1 MMSETITGQGVFT
14 IAGTQVEVSVT
25 VPTAPVKAKKMLP
38 IFQQLA
44 NTIVGIGEQKSM
56 EDGKPIAC
64 GPGCGACCRQLVPIS
79 VSEAYQLNDLVE
91 AMPEPER
98 AIVRQ
103 RFEAASVKIQ
113 SAGLHEAL
121 LEAKDMTPDQRVE
134 LALAYFF
141 LDIPCPFLEEESCSI
156 HPDRPVV
163 CREYLVTSDPKY
175 CADPLT
181 KKIEGVT
188 IPAAMSKVLYEIG
201 GQDETLWIPLIWAL
215 DWAAHHEDETQSRTG
230 QEWMGEIFK
239 RIS

>member
-1 MMSETITGQGVFT
+1 MSETITGQGVLN

-25 VPTAPVKAKKMLP
+25 VPVAPVKAKQMLP

-44 NTIVGIGEQKSM
+44 NTIVGIGEQQSI
-56 EDGKPIAC
+56 EAGKPIAC

-79 VSEAYQLNDLVE
+79 VSEAYQLNDLV
-91 AMPEPER
+91 AALPEPKR
-98 AIVRQ
+98 SIVSQ
-103 RFEAASVKIQ
+103 RFETAIVTVKE
-113 SAGLHEAL
+113 AGLHERL

-134 LALAYFF
+134 LALEYFS
-141 LDIPCPFLEEESCSI
+141 LGISCPFLEEESCSI

-163 CREYLVTSDPKY
+163 CREYLVTSNPKH
-175 CADPLT
+175 CANPQPH
-181 KKIEGVT
+181 KVEGVT

-201 GQDETLWIPLIWAL
+201 GQHETLWIPLIWAL

>member
-1 MMSETITGQGVFT
+1 MSETITGQGT
-14 IAGTQVEVSVT
+14 LNIAGTLVEVSVT
-25 VPTAPVKAKKMLP
+25 VPTTSVKAKQMLP

-44 NTIVGIGEQKSM
+44 NTIVRVGEKKSI
-56 EDGKPIAC
+56 EAGKPIAC

-79 VSEAYQLNDLVE
+79 VSEAFQLNDLVE
-91 AMPEPER
+91 AMPEPTRSILKQKFETAVEKTRQAGMHER
-98 AIVRQ
+98 
-103 RFEAASVKIQ
+103 
-113 SAGLHEAL
+113 L
-121 LEAKDMTPDQRVE
+121 LEAKNMTPDQRVE
-134 LALAYFF
+134 LALEYFS
-141 LDIPCPFLEEESCSI
+141 LGIACPFLEEESCSI

-181 KKIEGVT
+181 KQIEGVT

-201 GQDETLWIPLIWAL
+201 GQDETLWIPLFWAL
-215 DWAAHHEDETQSRTG
+215 DWAKYHEDKTQARTG

>member
-1 MMSETITGQGVFT
+1 MSETITGQGVLN
-14 IAGTQVEVSVT
+14 IAGTQIEVSVT
-25 VPTAPVKAKKMLP
+25 VPTSPVKAKKMLP

-44 NTIVGIGEQKSM
+44 NTIVGIGEQQSI
-56 EDGKPIAC
+56 EAGKPVAC

-91 AMPEPER
+91 AMPEPKR
-98 AIVRQ
+98 SLVRQ
-103 RFEAASVKIQ
+103 RFEAASGKIHEAQ
-113 SAGLHEAL
+113 LHERL

-134 LALAYFF
+134 LALEYFS
-141 LDIPCPFLEEESCSI
+141 LGIACPLLEEESCSI

-175 CADPLT
+175 CANPEPN
-181 KKIEGVT
+181 KVEGVT
-188 IPAAMSKVLYEIG
+188 IPAAMSKVLYEVG
-201 GQDETLWIPLIWAL
+201 GQDETMWIPMIWAL
-215 DWAAHHEDETQSRTG
+215 DWAGNHEDQTQARTG